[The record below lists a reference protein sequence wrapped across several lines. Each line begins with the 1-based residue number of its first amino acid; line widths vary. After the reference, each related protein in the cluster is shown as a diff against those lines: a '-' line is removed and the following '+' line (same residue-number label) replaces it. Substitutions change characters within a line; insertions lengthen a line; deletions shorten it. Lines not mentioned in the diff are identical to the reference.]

1 LSPKGEGEPEGL
13 VTDRLASPDHQPWI
27 AEEFL
32 LRMTRRGLLSV
43 AAASLLALTV
53 ACGSEAPKDAA
64 LVLYNAQ
71 HEAVGQAW
79 ADGFMA
85 KTGIKVELRN
95 GSDFELANQIAAEG
109 AASPA
114 DIFITENSPAMSLL
128 SSKDLFAQ
136 VDSATKDQ
144 VPPQYSSSAGDWVGI
159 AARST
164 VFVHNMSLLPD
175 GRLPASIMDLAK
187 PEWKDRFGI
196 SPSGADFQAIVS
208 AVYAVQGDAAGAA
221 WLQGIKDNAKIYQGN
236 NAILKAVNAGEV
248 PGGLIYHYYW
258 YGDKA
263 DGGAN
268 SSNTALQFFGNK
280 DAGAFVSVSGGGV
293 LASSK
298 HAAQA
303 QQFLAYI
310 TSAEGQKILSDG
322 DALEYSVG
330 SAVASNPA
338 LKPLAELNAPDVDL
352 NTLNGPKIVGEM
364 QRVGLL

>member
-1 LSPKGEGEPEGL
+1 
-13 VTDRLASPDHQPWI
+13 
-27 AEEFL
+27 
-32 LRMTRRGLLSV
+32 
-43 AAASLLALTV
+43 
-53 ACGSEAPKDAA
+53 
-64 LVLYNAQ
+64 
-71 HEAVGQAW
+71 
-79 ADGFMA
+79 
-85 KTGIKVELRN
+85 
-95 GSDFELANQIAAEG
+95 
-109 AASPA
+109 
-114 DIFITENSPAMSLL
+114 MSLL
-128 SSKDLFAQ
+128 SSKDLFAP
-136 VDSATKDQ
+136 VDKATKDQ
-144 VPPQYSSSAGDWVGI
+144 VPAQYSSSAGDWVGV

-236 NAILKAVNAGEV
+236 NAILKAVNSGEV
-248 PGGLIYHYYW
+248 PGGVLYHYYW

-338 LKPLAELNAPDVDL
+338 LKPLAELDAPDVDL